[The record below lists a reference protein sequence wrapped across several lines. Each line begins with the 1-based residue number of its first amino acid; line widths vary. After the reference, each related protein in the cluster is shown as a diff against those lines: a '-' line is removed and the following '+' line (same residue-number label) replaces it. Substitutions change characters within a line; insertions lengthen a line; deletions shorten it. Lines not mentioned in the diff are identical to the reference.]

1 VSNLDDKKTCLPMFE
16 SYLRNSMR
24 RLTNR
29 FKPENPEPTEDS
41 KPTNTEKVHPER
53 NIEKKR

>member
-1 VSNLDDKKTCLPMFE
+1 MFE